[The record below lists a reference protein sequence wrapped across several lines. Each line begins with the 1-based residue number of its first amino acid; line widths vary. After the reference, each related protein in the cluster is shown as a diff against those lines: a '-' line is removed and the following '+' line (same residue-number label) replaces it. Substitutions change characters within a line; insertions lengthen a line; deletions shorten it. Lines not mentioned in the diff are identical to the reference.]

1 MYIFNVELQRQ
12 TKFYQILLSQ
22 REINSLEKSVQKMKV
37 EGNIELNIERH
48 VDSTEKEMSQS
59 PSL

>member
-37 EGNIELNIERH
+37 VGNIELNIERH

>member
-37 EGNIELNIERH
+37 QGNIELNIERH

>member
-48 VDSTEKEMSQS
+48 VDNTEKEMSQS